1 MDAYLNNSDVEKMY
15 EKVNLGS
22 RKGITRFMKLARN
35 LASKRGNVVEYRD
48 EEALFDLFK
57 REMPEQLAKRRITRF
72 YEIVQLIS

>member
-48 EEALFDLFK
+48 EEALFDLSK
-57 REMPEQLAKRRITRF
+57 ERCR
-72 YEIVQLIS
+72 SS